1 MEFIFDLQRFDG
13 EVSTWDGTVGTV
25 PATVD
30 GVITITTAQQL
41 AALAK
46 AVNNG
51 TNFRGITIKLGA
63 DIDLNN
69 IKWDPIGYANGFAKR
84 SFKGTFDG
92 DGHTISNLKIKQEYT
107 FKALFGC
114 VEGGTIQ
121 NLKLDNFNVKGTL
134 HVGALVGFNDG
145 GTIKNITAANINI
158 SDSGDGTDG
167 NLGGLVGTNQKGTVT
182 DCTVSGTINTTGNNV
197 GGLVGENK
205 GTVSNCT
212 FNGTIEGRQTVGG
225 LVGENYGTVSGVT
238 VSGTVTGTSDGY
250 SMGNDI
256 GGLVGF
262 SGGGTITGTVSDGSS
277 VTGIKNVG
285 GIVGYSNGA
294 TVKDCTFNNGTVTGT
309 IEYLAPTSTGAFVGG
324 AVGLSQGGTVESC
337 NVSNLTINGSTSI
350 GGLVGYSSGTTAG
363 NTATNITVTGDER
376 DYYYNVG
383 GLVGENQGTV
393 TGNTASVSSVSGSQ
407 LIGGLVGK
415 NDFGT
420 VTGNTSVIGSV
431 RGKGVIG
438 GLVGQNSGK
447 INGNAAVIG
456 TVSGRGTFGELVGE
470 NKNNSTVGTAD
481 APNYYYQSGDSI
493 TLIATNNNSG
503 VTPVNTRIYKITLP
517 SGVTATGGTA
527 VTVDGTNYAAGE
539 VTLSATASNA
549 VIKSTNYTNNDD
561 GTVSVTLNA
570 DADLSNAVDFYY
582 KVDIPNCTEVSG
594 GNSYGGNYPN
604 YYKEGAFIFFKPKTG
619 YSVGSINVDYYGM
632 GHFVNFVQVQKDM
645 KDIVV
650 RLLDGVYFFQS
661 GDTYIRAT
669 SSNVAEN
676 NYPDLT
682 QAYQLTLPDGVNIP
696 TNSNVLTADDNY
708 YVVPNSTVTLAIG
721 KGAALVGVEGIDNI
735 AADSRGNVTF
745 TPTGNVTIT
754 VDNIYYTVSGVD
766 GLTVSDAGTAID
778 GTNYYASGSSIT
790 LSSNV
795 DGAIIGAASAT
806 GGTLTDNGD
815 GTWTLTTT
823 SAAST
828 VNPTLYYELDLPEG
842 VTVDGTSKT
851 IDGTN
856 YAAGSVTLTAADS
869 YTIQNVSV
877 NGETLDGDTFTVS
890 ATTTV
895 LADCIKFNNTDI
907 STATG
912 ATVGGTTGNL
922 SAFNSVYSITA
933 ARENSTL
940 VGNAKNNTIIISGG
954 GRNILTGGLGNDT
967 HKFES
972 GSGIVTDFGIGAVES
987 GSGKILPAPLG
998 TDVVKLNGTVTGIY
1012 FDRAASNKKDATF
1025 MAIVAYDSDDGT
1037 HLIALQNIA
1046 KRPVKTGKNPVYQT
1060 NDVAAATMK
1069 IWDTS
1074 SGKQAVLPASK
1085 LKQLFRDVGELGN
1098 VGDTDL
1104 SPDEDDTS
1112 SDALYTFSPPENVT
1126 AEYTGSDDNE
1136 VIINGT
1142 TYYTDGATFDIS
1154 VDTTQYHKL
1163 NGDSNYTVTID
1174 GGADIGV
1181 DGYPKIGN
1189 LRFNATTD
1197 EYLIGTATQLQQ
1209 LATYV
1214 NAGHDCYGLTFKL
1227 AGNIDMSGVENFAPI
1242 AGGTNQFGGTF
1253 DGNGK
1258 TISNLKISGGDN
1270 VGLFGNVDSDGTVK
1284 NLTLE
1289 NVNVSGSSNV
1299 GGVVGENFGTV
1310 NGCNVSGTVDG
1321 SSGVGGVVG
1330 ANSGTVSNSAAVVNG
1345 AVVGRNDGTVSNNFS
1360 YDGDANLYELALD
1373 GVTVDG
1379 AKFTV
1384 GNKSYVAAGEVAF
1397 TADDVGGT
1405 VNVAEDMTLNAEN
1418 HYVKVSG
1425 GGKPTIFG
1433 GAGATIVTG
1442 GDALVE
1448 LDDDSN
1454 RDGAVINV
1462 SGGCMTITGSNNTIG
1477 GFTGDTIAVDDLDI
1491 TTTKFTFGGESLTI
1505 KGANFHTIVE
1515 GVSTTGADYMTQ
1527 YLQNATD
1534 GTVYKAAIGAEGST
1548 MYVAADEDVRA
1559 NAYLG
1564 KNSAVDFTGYS
1575 GDAVVDLGGDFY
1587 DSSIDGN
1594 AAYFNGVNQLRG
1606 GTGKTV
1612 FIGSDAKE
1620 TLIAGAGN
1628 TTIYGGGGTNI
1639 LSGYGGRDKEG
1650 STTFMVLGGN
1660 GGAVNTISGFEF
1672 VGEHNYIDAPLVTA
1686 DQIETDIEN
1695 NHFSNVAIVGDDLL
1709 IEVTGNS
1716 TGETEKALLVGG
1728 AGKNFAVNGIVAQ
1741 VGDTAVNV
1749 DDKAEYYLATGANA
1763 TVNVGGRNDANIWL
1777 NDDGRD
1783 LTFEGD
1789 FTVIDARNS
1798 TGKAELAGNDADNV
1812 IYAGNGATSLWGGN
1826 GGNDLLYGGSGNDS
1840 FYYVLGNGS
1849 DTINAGS
1856 GDSVILANMT
1866 LAELSIDNIT
1876 STAVAFSFKDGG
1888 KLTVN
1893 DNNSGVTF
1901 TVGNETYRLNNRREF
1916 E

>member
-1 MEFIFDLQRFDG
+1 MEFIFDLQRFDSAFG
-13 EVSTWDGTVGTV
+13 GGSGTESDPYKISAVEHL
-25 PATVD
+25 
-30 GVITITTAQQL
+30 QQL
-41 AALAK
+41 ESDVSDGNTYEGK
-46 AVNNG
+46 YFKV
-51 TNFRGITIKLGA
+51 TV

-69 IKWDPIGYANGFAKR
+69 INWEPIGYANGFAKR
-84 SFKGTFDG
+84 SFSGTFDG
-92 DGHTISNLKIKQEYT
+92 DGHTISNLTIKQEYT
-107 FKALFGC
+107 FKALFGY

-145 GTIKNITAANINI
+145 GTIKNITATNINI
-158 SDSGDGTDG
+158 SDSGDGTDE
-167 NLGGLVGTNQKGTVT
+167 NLGGLVGTNQSGTVT
-182 DCTVSGTINTTGNNV
+182 DCTVSGTINTKGITV
-197 GGLVGENK
+197 GGVVGSNYS
-205 GTVSNCT
+205 TVSNCT
-212 FNGTIEGRQTVGG
+212 FNGTIEGRRTVGG

-250 SMGNDI
+250 SMGNNI

-277 VTGIKNVG
+277 VTGINRVG
-285 GIVGYSNGA
+285 GFVGYSNGG
-294 TVKDCTFNNGTVTGT
+294 TVKNCTFNNGTVTGT
-309 IEYLAPTSTGAFVGG
+309 IEYLAPISTGAFVGG

-350 GGLVGYSSGTTAG
+350 GGLVGYSGGTVNG

-393 TGNTASVSSVSGSQ
+393 TGNTASVSSVSGSH

-420 VTGNTSVIGSV
+420 VTGNTSVVNSV

-447 INGNAAVIG
+447 VNGNAAVIG

-493 TLIATNNNSG
+493 TLIAINNNRG
-503 VTPVNTRIYKITLP
+503 VTPVNTQVYKITLP

-527 VTVDGTNYAAGE
+527 VTVDGTNYAAGT

-570 DADLSNAVDFYY
+570 DANLSNAVNFYY
-582 KVDIPNCTEVSG
+582 AVNIPNCVQSVNGT
-594 GNSYGGNYPN
+594 SYGGNYPN
-604 YYKEGAFIFFKPKTG
+604 YYQNGTTLNLTAKTG
-619 YSVGSINVDYYGM
+619 YKLNNTSLTVSSDTPSITAT
-632 GHFVNFVQVQKDM
+632 
-645 KDIVV
+645 
-650 RLLDGVYFFQS
+650 LADGVYVFQS
-661 GDTYIRAT
+661 GDNYIRAT
-669 SSNVAEN
+669 SSNVATN

-682 QAYQLTLPDGVNIP
+682 QAYQLTLPEGVNIP
-696 TNSNVLTADDNY
+696 TNSGVLTAGDNC

-721 KGAALVGVEGIDNI
+721 KGAALVGVEGIDNV
-735 AADSRGNVTF
+735 AADSKGNVTF
-745 TPTGNVTIT
+745 TATGDVSI
-754 VDNIYYTVSGVD
+754 VADNIYYTVSGVD
-766 GLTVSDAGTAID
+766 GLTVDGTGTIID
-778 GTNYYASGSSIT
+778 GTT
-790 LSSNV
+790 
-795 DGAIIGAASAT
+795 
-806 GGTLTDNGD
+806 
-815 GTWTLTTT
+815 
-823 SAAST
+823 
-828 VNPTLYYELDLPEG
+828 
-842 VTVDGTSKT
+842 
-851 IDGTN
+851 
-856 YAAGSVTLTAADS
+856 YAAGSVTLTAADG

-890 ATTTV
+890 AATTV

-907 STATG
+907 SAATG

-987 GSGKILPAPLG
+987 GNGKILPAPLG

-1142 TYYTDGATFDIS
+1142 AYYTDGATFDIS

-1189 LRFNATTD
+1189 LRFNSATD
-1197 EYLIGTATQLQQ
+1197 EYLIGTASQLQQ

-1253 DGNGK
+1253 DGNNK

-1270 VGLFGNVDSDGTVK
+1270 VGLFGNLDSDGTVK

-1289 NVNVSGSSNV
+1289 NVTVSGSQNV

-1310 NGCNVSGTVDG
+1310 NGCNVNGTVSG

-1345 AVVGRNDGTVSNNFS
+1345 AVVGSNSGTVSNNFS
-1360 YDGDANLYELALD
+1360 YGGDANLYELALD
-1373 GVTVDG
+1373 GVTVDS

-1405 VNVAEDMTLNAEN
+1405 VNVAEDMTLNADN
-1418 HYVKVSG
+1418 HYVRVSG

-1448 LDDDSN
+1448 LDADSN

-1462 SGGCMTITGSNNTIG
+1462 SGGRTTITGSNNTIG
-1477 GFTGDTIAVDDLDI
+1477 GFTGDTIAVDDLDLSEM
-1491 TTTKFTFGGESLTI
+1491 KFTFGGESLTI

-1534 GTVYKAAIGAEGST
+1534 GTIYKAAIGAEGST

-1564 KNSAVDFTGYS
+1564 KDSAVDFTGYS
-1575 GDAVVDLGGDFY
+1575 GDAVVDLGGDLY

-1594 AAYFNGVNQLRG
+1594 AAYFNGVNQLVG
-1606 GTGKTV
+1606 GTGKTF

-1628 TTIYGGGGTNI
+1628 TSIYGGGGTNI

-1650 STTFMVLGGN
+1650 STTFMVLGVN
-1660 GGAVNTISGFEF
+1660 DGAVNTISGFEF

-1716 TGETEKALLVGG
+1716 TGVSEKALLVGG

-1741 VGDTAVNV
+1741 VGSTAVNV

-1763 TVNVGGRNDANIWL
+1763 TVNVDGSVDGKLSIWL
-1777 NDDGRD
+1777 GDDGRD
-1783 LTFEGD
+1783 MQFEGD

-1826 GGNDLLYGGSGNDS
+1826 GGNDLMYGGAAADE
-1840 FYYVLGNGS
+1840 FYYAAGNGS

-1856 GDSVILANMT
+1856 GDSVYFVNLT
-1866 LAELSIDNIT
+1866 LDDITIDTIT
-1876 STAVAFSFKDGG
+1876 SSAVAFSFKDGG

>member
-25 PATVD
+25 PDAVD

-212 FNGTIEGRQTVGG
+212 FNGTIEGRRTVGG

-383 GLVGENQGTV
+383 GLVGEN
-393 TGNTASVSSVSGSQ
+393 
-407 LIGGLVGK
+407 K
-415 NDFGT
+415 GT

-503 VTPVNTRIYKITLP
+503 VTPVNTRVYKITLP

-539 VTLSATASNA
+539 VTLSATDSNA

-721 KGAALVGVEGIDNI
+721 KGAALVNVEGIDNI
-735 AADSRGNVTF
+735 AADSKGNVTF
-745 TPTGNVTIT
+745 TPTGDVTIT
-754 VDNIYYTVSGVD
+754 ADNIYYTVSGVD
-766 GLTVSDAGTAID
+766 GLTVDGTGTIID
-778 GTNYYASGSSIT
+778 GTNYYASGSNVT

-795 DGAIIGAASAT
+795 DGAIIGAATAT

-851 IDGTN
+851 IDGTT
-856 YAAGSVTLTAADS
+856 YAAGSVTLTAADG

-907 STATG
+907 SAATG

-940 VGNAKNNTIIISGG
+940 VGNAKNNTIVISGG

-1227 AGNIDMSGVENFAPI
+1227 AGNMDMSGVENFAPI
-1242 AGGTNQFGGTF
+1242 ADGTNQFGGTF

-1270 VGLFGNVDSDGTVK
+1270 VGLFGNLDSDGTVK

-1289 NVNVSGSSNV
+1289 NVTVSGSQMSAALSAKISAQS
-1299 GGVVGENFGTV
+1299 TV
-1310 NGCNVSGTVDG
+1310 ATS
-1321 SSGVGGVVG
+1321 
-1330 ANSGTVSNSAAVVNG
+1330 AAQSAAVQG
-1345 AVVGRNDGTVSNNFS
+1345 SAQLSART
-1360 YDGDANLYELALD
+1360 
-1373 GVTVDG
+1373 
-1379 AKFTV
+1379 
-1384 GNKSYVAAGEVAF
+1384 AARSP
-1397 TADDVGGT
+1397 TARRSST
-1405 VNVAEDMTLNAEN
+1405 AQLSARTTAQ
-1418 HYVKVSG
+1418 S
-1425 GGKPTIFG
+1425 
-1433 GAGATIVTG
+1433 ATILLT
-1442 GDALVE
+1442 A
-1448 LDDDSN
+1448 
-1454 RDGAVINV
+1454 
-1462 SGGCMTITGSNNTIG
+1462 TIPLN
-1477 GFTGDTIAVDDLDI
+1477 FTNSRCPKA
-1491 TTTKFTFGGESLTI
+1491 SRLTAQSSPSATNLTSRRA
-1505 KGANFHTIVE
+1505 KSRSRRTMSAAR
-1515 GVSTTGADYMTQ
+1515 STSR
-1527 YLQNATD
+1527 
-1534 GTVYKAAIGAEGST
+1534 KI
-1548 MYVAADEDVRA
+1548 
-1559 NAYLG
+1559 
-1564 KNSAVDFTGYS
+1564 
-1575 GDAVVDLGGDFY
+1575 
-1587 DSSIDGN
+1587 
-1594 AAYFNGVNQLRG
+1594 
-1606 GTGKTV
+1606 
-1612 FIGSDAKE
+1612 
-1620 TLIAGAGN
+1620 
-1628 TTIYGGGGTNI
+1628 
-1639 LSGYGGRDKEG
+1639 
-1650 STTFMVLGGN
+1650 
-1660 GGAVNTISGFEF
+1660 
-1672 VGEHNYIDAPLVTA
+1672 
-1686 DQIETDIEN
+1686 
-1695 NHFSNVAIVGDDLL
+1695 
-1709 IEVTGNS
+1709 
-1716 TGETEKALLVGG
+1716 
-1728 AGKNFAVNGIVAQ
+1728 
-1741 VGDTAVNV
+1741 
-1749 DDKAEYYLATGANA
+1749 
-1763 TVNVGGRNDANIWL
+1763 
-1777 NDDGRD
+1777 
-1783 LTFEGD
+1783 
-1789 FTVIDARNS
+1789 
-1798 TGKAELAGNDADNV
+1798 
-1812 IYAGNGATSLWGGN
+1812 
-1826 GGNDLLYGGSGNDS
+1826 
-1840 FYYVLGNGS
+1840 
-1849 DTINAGS
+1849 
-1856 GDSVILANMT
+1856 
-1866 LAELSIDNIT
+1866 
-1876 STAVAFSFKDGG
+1876 
-1888 KLTVN
+1888 
-1893 DNNSGVTF
+1893 
-1901 TVGNETYRLNNRREF
+1901 
-1916 E
+1916 